1 MPNTQLAR
9 SAPQPSK
16 IRNNV
21 KEIVDLPA
29 TPSFSFADANCI
41 VDIEIQ
47 ADQLLSYIDKLT
59 SLADRACN
67 TAIRQT
73 ETAQFLEKNRFTEI
87 ARLQRQLEQQ
97 KEHYQEQQLA
107 LLRVEHESKS
117 RIASLESQLHQIAIH
132 QRYADKDNEL
142 EILRAR
148 ETTVGRQLPEERA
161 IAEHVRKP
169 DHSDPNPQDQDIAEL
184 KLQLAKRDEA
194 IEIKNR
200 AIKEI
205 EVEYRAKFLDLEK
218 RLAASE
224 SQLELQETKLR
235 EKEAQIMA
243 TGAKEAEVGNLIK
256 RLSAECAA
264 LNSELQE
271 KNQRLIQIETKKE
284 KTINDA
290 TIWRRMIGRLQEEP
304 H

>member
-1 MPNTQLAR
+1 M
-9 SAPQPSK
+9 
-16 IRNNV
+16 
-21 KEIVDLPA
+21 
-29 TPSFSFADANCI
+29 
-41 VDIEIQ
+41 
-47 ADQLLSYIDKLT
+47 T

-161 IAEHVRKP
+161 IAKHVRKP
-169 DHSDPNPQDQDIAEL
+169 DHSDPNPHDQDVAEL
-184 KLQLAKRDEA
+184 RLQLAKRDET

-205 EVEYRAKFLDLEK
+205 EVEYRAKFLELEK
-218 RLAASE
+218 RLAAAE

-243 TGAKEAEVGNLIK
+243 TGVKEAEVGNLIK

>member
-161 IAEHVRKP
+161 IAKHVRKP
-169 DHSDPNPQDQDIAEL
+169 DHSDPNPHDQDVAEL
-184 KLQLAKRDEA
+184 RLQLAKRDET

-205 EVEYRAKFLDLEK
+205 EVEYRAKFLELEK
-218 RLAASE
+218 RLAAAE

-243 TGAKEAEVGNLIK
+243 TGVKEAEVGNLIK

>member
-1 MPNTQLAR
+1 MHNTQLAR
-9 SAPQPSK
+9 SGPQPK

-148 ETTVGRQLPEERA
+148 ETTVGRQLAEERA
-161 IAEHVRKP
+161 IAKHVRKP
-169 DHSDPNPQDQDIAEL
+169 DHSDPNPHDQDVAEL
-184 KLQLAKRDEA
+184 RLQLAKRDET

-205 EVEYRAKFLDLEK
+205 EVEYRAKFLELEK
-218 RLAASE
+218 RLAAAE

-243 TGAKEAEVGNLIK
+243 TGVKEAEVGNLIK

>member
-1 MPNTQLAR
+1 M
-9 SAPQPSK
+9 
-16 IRNNV
+16 
-21 KEIVDLPA
+21 DLPA

-161 IAEHVRKP
+161 IAKHVRKP
-169 DHSDPNPQDQDIAEL
+169 DHSDPNPHDQDIAEL
-184 KLQLAKRDEA
+184 RLQLAKRDET

-205 EVEYRAKFLDLEK
+205 EVEYRAKFLELEK
-218 RLAASE
+218 RLAAAE

-243 TGAKEAEVGNLIK
+243 TGVKEAEVGNLIK

-304 H
+304 HWYVAVA

>member
-107 LLRVEHESKS
+107 LLRVEHESKA

-161 IAEHVRKP
+161 IAEHARKP

-218 RLAASE
+218 RLAAAE